1 MLPVCG
7 SAVLWNLQ
15 ERQQSLQFRVVMLG
29 TSPYLIQVVKSGE
42 VHRSP
47 VLSAISFDWSNSG
60 CQPVLCMYGQGK
72 RRNETRFKGF
82 LCIFCWIMVESF
94 LLIFLQEH
102 FVSKA
107 EGAWHTVQALY
118 FKEERLHNLKIK
130 MDNILTE
137 LVHLTRN
144 FEEI

>member
-1 MLPVCG
+1 
-7 SAVLWNLQ
+7 
-15 ERQQSLQFRVVMLG
+15 MLG
-29 TSPYLIQVVKSGE
+29 TIPYLIQVVKSGE

-47 VLSAISFDWSNSG
+47 VYLLFHLTDLTQVVSLFCA
-60 CQPVLCMYGQGK
+60 CMAKESEEMKQDSK
-72 RRNETRFKGF
+72 D
-82 LCIFCWIMVESF
+82 FCASSVGIMVESF

-107 EGAWHTVQALY
+107 VQALY